1 MCNAKKAP
9 KVYPAP
15 ATEPMHNVDASATT
29 TANTDSRSRLQRGM
43 GALWT
48 RYQGTG
54 TTDTSTSS
62 APKSDKLGG

>member
-1 MCNAKKAP
+1 MCSAKKAP

-15 ATEPMHNVDASATT
+15 ATEPMHNVDATSTT
-29 TANTDSRSRLQRGM
+29 SANTDSRSRLQRGM

-48 RYQGTG
+48 RYQGTSS
-54 TTDTSTSS
+54 DTSTST